1 MNKLNISL
9 SELLNIL
16 KIAESYIK
24 KDKAPILLM
33 DKTSKRKS
41 GMKGSK
47 KGLNLKGG
55 KMKKKGKKAFG

>member
-9 SELLNIL
+9 PELLNIL
-16 KIAESYIK
+16 KIAEDHIN

-33 DKTSKRKS
+33 GKISKKKS

-47 KGLNLKGG
+47 NPKGG
-55 KMKKKGKKAFG
+55 KMKKEKKAFG